1 MEILRSDDDGIRI
14 LRLVGNFDTTD
25 VETFHAHIEEAIDG
39 QCFRVLVDS
48 EQMRFINSTALG
60 SLIRAQKRLQ
70 QYGGDLAISALP
82 SFAGRVFKTL
92 GLDRKIRCFKNQS
105 EAKSYLHSVGAEG
118 VGVEGEQQVGFL
130 FTAQEQIEA
139 AGDEPR
145 IGLMKSIGEH
155 GVQFQWENLD
165 ALDVETMFSPGAP
178 IRVEFRL
185 PLYHESHTFHADA
198 QVVNSTVTAG
208 NRVTVQTRFT
218 SLSEVE
224 RRAIQQFVRDLRYLR
239 GTGFVKDTV
248 ILLKT
253 VGVVFAR
260 TGS

>member
-1 MEILRSDDDGIRI
+1 MEILSATDDGIHV
-14 LRLVGNFDTTD
+14 LHLVGNFDTTD
-25 VETFHAHIEEAIDG
+25 VDIFHAHIEGAVDN
-39 QCFRVLVDS
+39 QHFKVLVDTS
-48 EQMRFINSTALG
+48 QMRFINSTALG

-70 QYGGDLAISALP
+70 QYGGDMAVSELPAFAL
-82 SFAGRVFKTL
+82 GVFKTL
-92 GLDRKIRCFKNQS
+92 GLDRKIRCFDGQD

-130 FTAQEQIEA
+130 FSGQDQIEA

-145 IGLMKSIGEH
+145 MGLMKSIGEH

-165 ALDVETMFSPGAP
+165 GLDVDTMFIPGAA

-185 PLYHESHTFHADA
+185 PLYHESHTFKADG

-218 SLSEVE
+218 SLSDVE
-224 RRAIQQFVRDLRYLR
+224 RRAIQQYVRDLRYLR
-239 GTGFVKDTV
+239 GELSG
-248 ILLKT
+248 
-253 VGVVFAR
+253 
-260 TGS
+260 